1 MEREPD
7 FFLQGI
13 AKVETRRCAR
23 TLFFLNCVAPGSGS
37 ILSAFVDTSSAKV
50 NYRSIGYGLLQM
62 LLTVAFM
69 LGWFWSI
76 YHGFLLCT
84 HATEGQKFIEN
95 EEGDECEDQE
105 KQLIEPN
112 NEM

>member
-23 TLFFLNCVAPGSGS
+23 FLFFLNCIAPGSGS
-37 ILSAFVDTSSAKV
+37 ILSAFVDTSSSKV
-50 NYRSIGYGLLQM
+50 HTRSVVYGILQM
-62 LLTVAFM
+62 IFAAAFM

-84 HATEGQKFIEN
+84 HAKEGQKFIEN
-95 EEGDECEDQE
+95 DDQE
-105 KQLIEPN
+105 
-112 NEM
+112 